1 LRRASV
7 SRCSR
12 ILARY
17 CSRTWSR
24 SLGGATAATEG
35 TSRDASSDMI
45 VVLFV
50 CVCVCVCVR
59 VRVWFGD
66 SIRFQCSLVQYVCLS
81 LFLVM
86 SVRATL
92 Y

>member
-45 VVLFV
+45 VVCLCVFVFVFV
-50 CVCVCVCVR
+50 CVCV
-59 VRVWFGD
+59 FGLV
-66 SIRFQCSLVQYVCLS
+66 IRLDFS
-81 LFLVM
+81 
-86 SVRATL
+86 AA
-92 Y
+92 